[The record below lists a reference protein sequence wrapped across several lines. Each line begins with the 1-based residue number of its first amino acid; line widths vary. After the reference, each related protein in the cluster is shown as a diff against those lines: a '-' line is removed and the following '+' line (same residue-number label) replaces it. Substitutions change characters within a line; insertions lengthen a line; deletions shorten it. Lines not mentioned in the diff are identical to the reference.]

1 MASNLEDFYRQHTI
15 HPAVAVVAALL
26 FLLVASIL
34 FESAASRFVSARAS
48 RSWPAAEGLIIESRL
63 PTPCTHCR
71 PILNYRY
78 VVNGQ
83 SLVGDH
89 IVAGPQDY
97 YNPEDAAAKLRENVV
112 GRKITVYYDPA
123 NASKS
128 CLEPGVFRW
137 PVYLFSSI
145 GVCCLG
151 AACLLLW
158 RVYRRRPIY
167 LGRSIEPPPS
177 IEPYNFVPK
186 D

>member
-1 MASNLEDFYRQHTI
+1 MASNLEGFYRQHKI
-15 HPAVAVVAALL
+15 HPAVTLVAAVL

-34 FESAASRFVSARAS
+34 FESAASRFSSARAS
-48 RSWPAAEGLIIESRL
+48 RSWPGVEGLIIESRL

-83 SLVGDH
+83 SLVGEH

-97 YNPEDAAAKLRENVV
+97 YNSEDAEAKLRENVV

-123 NASKS
+123 NAAKS

-145 GVCCLG
+145 GLCCLG
-151 AACLLLW
+151 ASCFLLW
-158 RVYRRRPIY
+158 RVYRGRPNS
-167 LGRSIEPPPS
+167 LARSSEPAPS
-177 IEPYNFVPK
+177 IETYDFSPK